1 MKSTTESIVRK
12 RFACLPFRGEKPFEI
27 ILSPVNHH
35 HRPRALV
42 SQELFSQEHS
52 PALTYQIAITCQQ
65 EEYNR
70 FVFQYSHE
78 LAHFYLTPYCHAFL
92 EVCAV
97 AVSLSSLRLCGE
109 EWIAI
114 GRHPGSYAAKF
125 QSYRAR
131 VEAGAGND
139 REIANG
145 ALLATNVL
153 DVFPC
158 WRPLTSL
165 AQCLVDESRVD
176 FTKWL
181 ALNNNDQAD
190 WDFVN
195 KVVHLFA
202 SEFGS

>member
-1 MKSTTESIVRK
+1 MRE

-27 ILSPVNHH
+27 VLHDGHHHH

-42 SQELFSQEHS
+42 SQELFSQAA
-52 PALTYQIAITCQQ
+52 PTYQIAITCQQ

-70 FVFQYSHE
+70 FVFQYAHE

-97 AVSLSSLRLCGE
+97 AVSLSALRLCGE
-109 EWIAI
+109 EWVAI

-131 VEAGAGND
+131 VEAGGD
-139 REIANG
+139 GEIANG
-145 ALLATNVL
+145 ALLAANVL

-158 WRPLTSL
+158 WKPLTSL

-176 FTKWL
+176 FAKWV
-181 ALNNNDQAD
+181 ALNDDQAD
-190 WDFVN
+190 RDFAN
-195 KVVHLFA
+195 KVVQLFA